1 MREACNSMFSTIHWK
16 IAVLTVVITF
26 LSQILGY
33 QSNGSS
39 NNGICSCGSLDF
51 ADSVMIITVRTTI
64 FTAQGLCRSLDTRSN
79 NIRLDNSIVWIS
91 FGGEVNSEVHSVF
104 DSFCKSGTHSDH
116 VFRQSRRVNGCKST
130 IIQGM
135 QSYPSSPSF
144 PAE

>member
-1 MREACNSMFSTIHWK
+1 MALMREACNSMFSTIHWK

-26 LSQILGY
+26 LSQILSY

-39 NNGICSCGSLDF
+39 SDGVCSCGSLDF
-51 ADSVMIITVRTTI
+51 ADSVVIITVRTAV

-79 NIRLDNSIVWIS
+79 NIRLDNSIVRIS

-116 VFRQSRRVNGCKST
+116 VFR
-130 IIQGM
+130 
-135 QSYPSSPSF
+135 
-144 PAE
+144 